1 VRARRNSPP
10 ASRRI
15 FNNEAAK
22 LRQSSRL
29 SLALLLA
36 MSPTLLAAQPYPT
49 RPVRVISPYPPGS
62 SADVIGRIYAPRLTE
77 ALGKQFVVDNRAG
90 ASGNIAAEIVA
101 RATPDGYTMLLLNTS
116 IVASQPLYKN
126 LPFDIARDFQ
136 AVAMLG
142 INAYVLAVNQAVP
155 AKSVQELIALAKSRG
170 GKMIYASTGIGGG
183 LHLTMELFLMQTGVR
198 MLHVPYK
205 GTAFAVPDLIAG
217 QVETMFGSAPAL
229 TPHVKSGRIRALGIS
244 SLKRS
249 AALAEIPTIAESGVP
264 GFESVAF
271 TAFAVPT
278 GTPRAVIS
286 TLNTVIN
293 QAARAPDTI
302 TALGNQSTEASPMTP
317 EATTAYIRD
326 DVVKWK
332 KVVTVAGVKGE

>member
-1 VRARRNSPP
+1 
-10 ASRRI
+10 
-15 FNNEAAK
+15 
-22 LRQSSRL
+22 
-29 SLALLLA
+29 
-36 MSPTLLAAQPYPT
+36 
-49 RPVRVISPYPPGS
+49 
-62 SADVIGRIYAPRLTE
+62 
-77 ALGKQFVVDNRAG
+77 
-90 ASGNIAAEIVA
+90 
-101 RATPDGYTMLLLNTS
+101 
-116 IVASQPLYKN
+116 
-126 LPFDIARDFQ
+126 
-136 AVAMLG
+136 
-142 INAYVLAVNQAVP
+142 
-155 AKSVQELIALAKSRG
+155 
-170 GKMIYASTGIGGG
+170 
-183 LHLTMELFLMQTGVR
+183 
-198 MLHVPYK
+198 
-205 GTAFAVPDLIAG
+205 
-217 QVETMFGSAPAL
+217 
-229 TPHVKSGRIRALGIS
+229 
-244 SLKRS
+244 LKRS